1 MDTLEYVM
9 EIKDQHTIQGKWV
22 DCKRAVPAG
31 QIVKDITEKKVVSV
45 TPSPSQITP

>member
-1 MDTLEYVM
+1 M

-31 QIVKDITEKKVVSV
+31 QIAKETTTPVAAAEKKIPVS
-45 TPSPSQITP
+45 PPII